1 MATSDKYTSI
11 CGRVSLM
18 RNSWA
23 LQRFVDDAEMHHMDD
38 QPGKL
43 VALRLTEYYEI
54 VERLK
59 MLPGGL
65 AVLSALPATV
75 VSEIVGGGDKPP
87 PAQTQAV
94 ALKET
99 LATSA
104 SLRATTDDGEGNGGS
119 TTSLEDAEDDQW
131 SFPS

>member
-87 PAQTQAV
+87 LAQVV
-94 ALKET
+94 AHKET
-99 LATSA
+99 LATTCA
-104 SLRATTDDGEGNGGS
+104 SSRADTDDGEGNGGS